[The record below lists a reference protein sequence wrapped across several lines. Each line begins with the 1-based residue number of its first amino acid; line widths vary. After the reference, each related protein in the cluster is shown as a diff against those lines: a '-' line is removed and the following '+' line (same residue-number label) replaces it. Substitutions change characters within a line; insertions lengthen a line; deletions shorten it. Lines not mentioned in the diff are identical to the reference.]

1 MDYLAYSRQLT
12 NNPTEDICLALIHDA
27 ISDNALTFGQKHFI
41 YNQLLRKSFLNQIP
55 NTKSVENALDDMYL
69 EIFDE
74 IYRELGVE
82 LKPIPYAERNKN
94 FVVVLTSQVLSE
106 GHGPTKT
113 LFDRCHAL
121 RKMGKELLIINT
133 ADMMPKIHAIP
144 WENPVFGSYIP
155 EFSDL
160 VYLESK
166 GEFYNYFQCP
176 DIMPDINLISELL
189 NTVIKLKPEMIIS
202 IGGNN
207 IFSDIC
213 SKIITTLTV
222 STVFSGRST
231 TLGTFQNI
239 SRPINE
245 GDLLWAKK
253 HGKTSFHFIEGRFT
267 FTLREQEHKYKR
279 ADFGIPEN
287 CFVGI
292 VSGTRLD
299 YEIDNDFINL
309 LTKLMD
315 KGIHFVFIGV
325 FDDYQKYLNDYPI
338 FKTKSTYLGVQKDV
352 LAINELCD
360 IYVNPRRVGGGTT
373 CVEALSKGVP
383 VVTDAYGDVFNAAGP
398 DFGVNGFDE
407 MYERIIRLMN
417 DADYRSK
424 MKSLAIERSS
434 ILLDSDEEFSRIYN
448 VAISRLLENKLNE

>member
-1 MDYLAYSRQLT
+1 MDYLEYSKQLSHD
-12 NNPTEDICLALIHDA
+12 PTEEICLALIHDA

-41 YNQLLRKSFLNQIP
+41 YNQLIRKSFLNQIP
-55 NTKSVENALDDMYL
+55 CTMPVINALDDMYQ
-69 EIFDE
+69 EIYDE
-74 IYRELGVE
+74 ICKELGGE
-82 LKPIPYAERNKN
+82 LNPIPYSERNKN
-94 FVVVLTSQVLSE
+94 FVVVVTSQVLSK

-113 LFDRCHAL
+113 LFDRCHTL

-133 ADMMPKIHAIP
+133 ADLMPKIHAIP

-160 VYLESK
+160 IYLESQ

-176 DIMPDINLISELL
+176 DIMPDINMIRELL
-189 NTVIKLKPEMIIS
+189 NTVIKLKPEMIITL
-202 IGGNN
+202 GGNN

-213 SKIITTLTV
+213 SNIFTTLAV

-239 SRPINE
+239 SRPISE
-245 GDLLWAKK
+245 SDLLWAKK
-253 HGKTSFHFIEGRFT
+253 HGKTSSHFIEGRFT
-267 FTLREQEHKYKR
+267 FTLRKQEHKYKR
-279 ADFGIPEN
+279 SDFGIPEN
-287 CFVGI
+287 CFTGI

-299 YEIDNDFINL
+299 FEIDKDFVNL
-309 LTKLMD
+309 LTRLMD
-315 KGIHFVFIGV
+315 KGLHVVFLGV
-325 FDDYQKYLNDYPI
+325 FDTYQKYLNDYPI
-338 FKTKSTYLGVQKDV
+338 FKTKSTYLGVQDDV

-360 IYVNPRRVGGGTT
+360 IYVNPHRVGGGTT

-383 VVTDAYGDVFNAAGP
+383 VVTDSYGDVFNAAGP

-417 DADYRSK
+417 DEEYRSK
-424 MKSLAIERSS
+424 MKSLAIERAN
-434 ILLDSDEEFSRIYN
+434 ILLDSDEEFRRIYN
-448 VAISRLLENKLNE
+448 VAIKRLLEK